1 MNLFKKRMAL
11 KGLSSYER
19 NMYFKKREFEN
30 WFNHA
35 LNRYK
40 VSIDGV
46 EQYAV
51 FQDHNQNNNDNLS
64 DDKFMITKNNSNVDV
79 GSYVEWDSQTWLTFG
94 YEFKTIQTHKQCRV
108 KETNETFKW
117 INKNGDICNEG
128 KGYRGHVKNQ
138 TLYTLGVNTGGNHLW
153 LANAQMMMF
162 LPNNE
167 EVDQLSLGDRLFI
180 GKNVYQIMFNDDV
193 SRIGLSNFLLEQD
206 MLNANVDNIEL
217 RIADY
222 YTKIG
227 KEDNKEEE
235 VDEGQKMV
243 NIEGVEKAKVG
254 STQIYTANIINDEKE
269 TDEGI
274 YKWSVID
281 ADNAVDVINQN
292 PNSITIKVKSD
303 FGKVGSKISIV
314 GMIEDGTVGSKSVNI
329 VSPY

>member
-1 MNLFKKRMAL
+1 MDLFKKRMAM

-19 NMYFKKREFEN
+19 NMNLKKRTFEN
-30 WFNHA
+30 WFNNA

-40 VSIDGV
+40 VNIDGV

-64 DDKFMITKNNSNVDV
+64 DDKFMIAKNDSNVDV
-79 GSYVEWDSQTWLTFG
+79 GSYVEWDDQTWLTFG
-94 YEFKTIQTHKQCRV
+94 YEFKTIQTHKQCRI

-117 INKNGDICNEG
+117 INKDGEICNDG

-162 LPNNE
+162 VPNNE
-167 EVDQLSLGDRLFI
+167 EVNQLSLGDRLFI
-180 GKNVYQIMFNDDV
+180 GNNVYQIMFNDDV

-206 MLNANVDNIEL
+206 MLNPNVDNTEL

-222 YTKIG
+222 YAKIG
-227 KEDNKEEE
+227 KEEDADDE
-235 VDEGQKMV
+235 VDEGEKAV
-243 NIEGVEKAKVG
+243 VIEGAEKAKVG
-254 STQIYTANIINDEKE
+254 STQIYTVKVMNEEKE

-281 ADNAVDVINQN
+281 ADSSVDVINQK

-314 GMIEDGTVGSKSVNI
+314 GTTEDGAIGSKSVNI